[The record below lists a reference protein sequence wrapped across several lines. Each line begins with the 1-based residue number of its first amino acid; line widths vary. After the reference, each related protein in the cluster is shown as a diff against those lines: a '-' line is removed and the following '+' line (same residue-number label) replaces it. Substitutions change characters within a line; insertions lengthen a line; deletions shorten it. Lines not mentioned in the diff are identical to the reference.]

1 MQVLLDSHLTAAALQ
16 ITDLDSVEDFTAEVT
31 KVHTLESVAD
41 KIVTA
46 FVQPFFFAPQPSM
59 KDEVYIYSCDFLTHA
74 LLWYSFRDSVR
85 EGDGPTVLLMW
96 KILMVIFK

>member
-31 KVHTLESVAD
+31 RVHSLESVAE

-46 FVQPFFFAPQPSM
+46 FVQPFYIAILLSFQLPVCNAR
-59 KDEVYIYSCDFLTHA
+59 YIYIYIYIYIIC
-74 LLWYSFRDSVR
+74 V
-85 EGDGPTVLLMW
+85 PTCNSNNEF
-96 KILMVIFK
+96 IL